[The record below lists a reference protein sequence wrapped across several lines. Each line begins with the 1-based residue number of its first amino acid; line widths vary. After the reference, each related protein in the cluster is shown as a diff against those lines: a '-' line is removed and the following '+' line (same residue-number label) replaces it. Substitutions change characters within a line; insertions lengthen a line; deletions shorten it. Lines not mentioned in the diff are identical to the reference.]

1 MIQRIQSVYL
11 IVVTILLASV
21 FAYPYAELLSSG
33 GQLFIFNF
41 NGLSIESEEGMY
53 LLTIP
58 PMILLAIITL
68 VSFVTIFLYKKRVL
82 QMRLNSFNI
91 ILMLGYMGLNY
102 YYIHNFSRQLEGV
115 VSYQITALFPFVAA
129 VMTYLAIRAIGKDEA
144 LIRSMDRIR

>member
-11 IVVTILLASV
+11 LVVTILLASV

-68 VSFVTIFLYKKRVL
+68 VSFVTIF
-82 QMRLNSFNI
+82 
-91 ILMLGYMGLNY
+91 
-102 YYIHNFSRQLEGV
+102 YIKSVFC
-115 VSYQITALFPFVAA
+115 
-129 VMTYLAIRAIGKDEA
+129 K
-144 LIRSMDRIR
+144 